1 MRKTILL
8 LILFAGILSAQNPVQ
23 NQPQD
28 SNKKAVQKPDSTL
41 NKWIPSMVAGLNISQ
56 ISFKDWT
63 KGGDNSITWTL
74 TGDFH
79 VTRKTESWN
88 WSSRLKATYG
98 RTRISDNEFRT
109 NDNDFYF
116 DVVGVLRVGWAVDPF
131 FSNTIRTQITSGFD
145 YKVTPAVQITDF
157 FDPGY
162 ITQSIGFTYDK
173 LKFLKSRLGFASQ
186 EVFTNVYTKYSD
198 NTGTTDVEH
207 FKLETGMESV
217 SDLEAKIDQNVVLK
231 SQIRLFTR
239 FESLDMW
246 DIRFDN
252 TVTAKVNSW
261 LNVNFSY
268 LLIYEK
274 MQSYRTQ
281 MKEALQIGIVYTII

>member
-1 MRKTILL
+1 MKKTILFLVL
-8 LILFAGILSAQNPVQ
+8 LSGIISAQNPVQ
-23 NQPQD
+23 NPAA
-28 SNKKAVQKPDSTL
+28 KAEQKPDSTL

-74 TGDFH
+74 TGDFK
-79 VTRKTESWN
+79 VTRKTETWN
-88 WSSRLKATYG
+88 WSSRLKVTYG
-98 RTRISDNEFRT
+98 RTRISDNDYRT

-116 DVVGVLRVGWAVDPF
+116 DVVGVLRAGWAVDPY
-131 FSNTIRTQITSGFD
+131 FSNTVRTQITSGYD
-145 YKVTPAVQITDF
+145 YKVTPFVQITDF

-173 LKFLKSRLGFASQ
+173 LKFLKSRLGLASQ
-186 EVFTNVYTKYSD
+186 EVFTNIYTKYSD
-198 NTGTTDVEH
+198 KTNTEEVER
-207 FKLETGMESV
+207 FKLETG
-217 SDLEAKIDQNVVLK
+217 LETVTDGEFKIDQNVVLK
-231 SQIRLFTR
+231 SQLRLFTR

-252 TVTAKVNSW
+252 VVTAKVNSW
-261 LNVNFSY
+261 LNVNLSY
-268 LLIYEK
+268 LLVYEK